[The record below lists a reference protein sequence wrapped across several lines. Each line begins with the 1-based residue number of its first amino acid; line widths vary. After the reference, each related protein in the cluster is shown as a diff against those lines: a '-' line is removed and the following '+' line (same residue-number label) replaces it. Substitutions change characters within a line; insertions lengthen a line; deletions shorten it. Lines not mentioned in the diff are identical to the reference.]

1 MLVMVTVLLLYQSV
15 GCLVF
20 AVVTQWLS
28 AQSLTT
34 NRISRRNRG
43 KEKKGERPAKA
54 GHFSLLFDPCSLSL
68 SLSLNYQ
75 PQLLSTTTTKLLVH
89 CLGPLFYLSSPLSHS
104 ARGPLFFHVSIGLI
118 CGKAAAEIH
127 KHTLTVS
134 SFNLILMPITPSP
147 AICSLRSGSD
157 FAM

>member
-1 MLVMVTVLLLYQSV
+1 MVTVLLLYQSV

-28 AQSLTT
+28 AQSLTA

-68 SLSLNYQ
+68 SQLSALVAQYYYYQ
-75 PQLLSTTTTKLLVH
+75 TT
-89 CLGPLFYLSSPLSHS
+89 SPLSR
-104 ARGPLFFHVSIGLI
+104 APLSPLLTSLSFSKRTTFLSRLNWAHLWQSSSVL
-118 CGKAAAEIH
+118 AEVH

-147 AICSLRSGSD
+147 AICNLRSGSD
-157 FAM
+157 FAV